1 MQWTDESIAFLRDAA
16 AMNRYSETIAEK
28 ITPQL
33 QENAHVC
40 DAGCGIG
47 ELSLAL
53 KPYCR
58 HVTAV
63 DADALAIKTLKA
75 HLIEGVTARC
85 GDMETLALEKPYDAM
100 VFCLFGRTQD
110 TLRIARKQCR
120 GKIFLVK
127 RDYSHHRFSAGKV
140 SLGEYTAGST
150 EAVLHEKGIPYT
162 VERFTAEFGQPFRSL
177 EAAERFFALYNRSE
191 SEVLSKD
198 EIRARLTAG
207 PSAEF
212 PYYLPHKKAL
222 CLFTIETAAIS
233 KEEAV

>member
-1 MQWTDESIAFLRDAA
+1 MQWTDESIAFLRDAP
-16 AMNRYSETIAEK
+16 AMNRYYETIAEK
-28 ITPQL
+28 ITPQF

-63 DADALAIKTLKA
+63 DADELAIKTLEA
-75 HLIEGVTARC
+75 HLIEGVIAIC
-85 GDMETLALEKPYDAM
+85 GDVEALTPKEPYDAM
-100 VFCLFGRTQD
+100 VFCLFGRTED

-120 GKIFLVK
+120 RKIFLVK

-150 EAVLHEKGIPYT
+150 EAVLHEKGVVP
-162 VERFTAEFGQPFRSL
+162 V
-177 EAAERFFALYNRSE
+177 
-191 SEVLSKD
+191 
-198 EIRARLTAG
+198 
-207 PSAEF
+207 
-212 PYYLPHKKAL
+212 HH
-222 CLFTIETAAIS
+222 
-233 KEEAV
+233 

>member
-1 MQWTDESIAFLRDAA
+1 MFWTEESIAFLRDAA
-16 AMNRYSETIAEK
+16 AINRYYETIAERVA
-28 ITPQL
+28 PQL
-33 QENAHVC
+33 PKDAHVC
-40 DAGCGIG
+40 DAGCGVG

-53 KPYCR
+53 KPYCH

-63 DADALAIKTLKA
+63 DADALAIKTLEA
-75 HLIEGVTARC
+75 HLIKGVTAIC
-85 GDMETLALEKPYDAM
+85 GDVEALTPKEPYDAI
-100 VFCLFGRTQD
+100 VFCLFDRTED

-127 RDYSHHRFSAGKV
+127 SDYSHHRFSAGKV

-150 EAVLHEKGIPYT
+150 ENVLREKGIPYA

-177 EAAERFFALYNRSE
+177 EAAERFFALYNRNE
-191 SEVLSKD
+191 SEALSKD
-198 EIRARLTAG
+198 EIRARLTSG

-212 PYYLPHKKAL
+212 PYYLPHEKAL

>member
-1 MQWTDESIAFLRDAA
+1 MFWTEESIAFLRDAA
-16 AMNRYSETIAEK
+16 AINRYYETIAER
-28 ITPQL
+28 IAPQL
-33 QENAHVC
+33 PENAHIC

-53 KPYCR
+53 KPYCHR
-58 HVTAV
+58 VTAV
-63 DADALAIKTLKA
+63 AADALAIKTLKA
-75 HLIEGVTARC
+75 RLIEGVAARC
-85 GDMETLALEKPYDAM
+85 GDVEALTPKEPYDAM

-120 GKIFLVK
+120 GRIFLVK

-140 SLGEYTAGST
+140 SLGEYTVGST
-150 EAVLHEKGIPYT
+150 ENVLRVFGIPYS
-162 VERFTAEFGQPFRSL
+162 VERFSAEFGQPFRSL
-177 EAAERFFALYNRSE
+177 EAAEHFFALYYRSE

-222 CLFTIETAAIS
+222 CLFTVETADIPEKAI
-233 KEEAV
+233 

>member
-1 MQWTDESIAFLRDAA
+1 MQWMDESIAFLRDAA
-16 AMNRYSETIAEK
+16 AMNRYYETIAEK

-75 HLIEGVTARC
+75 HLIEGVIAIC
-85 GDMETLALEKPYDAM
+85 GDVEALTPKEPYDAM
-100 VFCLFGRTQD
+100 VFCLFGRTED

-120 GKIFLVK
+120 RKIFLVK

-150 EAVLHEKGIPYT
+150 EAVLHEKGVPYT
-162 VERFTAEFGQPFRSL
+162 VERFTAEFGQSFRSL
-177 EAAERFFALYNRSE
+177 EAAERFFALYNRSR
-191 SEVLSKD
+191 SETLSKD
-198 EIRARLTAG
+198 EIKACLTAG
-207 PSAEF
+207 PSEKF
-212 PYYLPHKKAL
+212 PYYLPHEKAL

-233 KEEAV
+233 KEKAV

>member
-16 AMNRYSETIAEK
+16 AMNRYYETIAER
-28 ITPQL
+28 IAPQL

-63 DADALAIKTLKA
+63 DADELAIKTLEA
-75 HLIEGVTARC
+75 HLIKGVTAIC
-85 GDMETLALEKPYDAM
+85 GDVEALTPKEPYDAM
-100 VFCLFGRTQD
+100 VFCLFGRTED
-110 TLRIARKQCR
+110 TLRIAKKQCR

-140 SLGEYTAGST
+140 SLGEYT
-150 EAVLHEKGIPYT
+150 
-162 VERFTAEFGQPFRSL
+162 VEHFTAEFGQPFRSL

-207 PSAEF
+207 PSEKF
-212 PYYLPHKKAL
+212 PYYLPHEKAL
-222 CLFTIETAAIS
+222 CLFTVETADIP
-233 KEEAV
+233 EEAI

>member
-16 AMNRYSETIAEK
+16 AMNRYYETVAEK
-28 ITPQL
+28 ITPQF

-58 HVTAV
+58 HVTA
-63 DADALAIKTLKA
+63 LEA
-75 HLIEGVTARC
+75 HLIKGVTAIC
-85 GDMETLALEKPYDAM
+85 GDVEALTPKEPYDAM
-100 VFCLFGRTQD
+100 VSCLFGRTED

-127 RDYSHHRFSAGKV
+127 SDYSHHRFSAGKV

-150 EAVLHEKGIPYT
+150 EAVLHEKGVVP
-162 VERFTAEFGQPFRSL
+162 V
-177 EAAERFFALYNRSE
+177 
-191 SEVLSKD
+191 
-198 EIRARLTAG
+198 
-207 PSAEF
+207 
-212 PYYLPHKKAL
+212 HH
-222 CLFTIETAAIS
+222 
-233 KEEAV
+233 

>member
-1 MQWTDESIAFLRDAA
+1 MFWTEESIAFLRDAA
-16 AMNRYSETIAEK
+16 AMNRYYETVAERNA
-28 ITPQL
+28 PQL
-33 QENAHVC
+33 TENAHIC

-63 DADALAIKTLKA
+63 DADELAIKTLEA
-75 HLIEGVTARC
+75 HLIKGVTAIC
-85 GDMETLALEKPYDAM
+85 GDVEALTPKEPYDAM
-100 VFCLFGRTQD
+100 VFCLFGRTED
-110 TLRIARKQCR
+110 TLRIAKKQCR

-150 EAVLHEKGIPYT
+150 EAVLHEK
-162 VERFTAEFGQPFRSL
+162 
-177 EAAERFFALYNRSE
+177 
-191 SEVLSKD
+191 
-198 EIRARLTAG
+198 
-207 PSAEF
+207 
-212 PYYLPHKKAL
+212 AL

>member
-1 MQWTDESIAFLRDAA
+1 MQWTDESIAFLRDAPT
-16 AMNRYSETIAEK
+16 MNRYYETIAER
-28 ITPQL
+28 IAPQL

-75 HLIEGVTARC
+75 HLIEGVIAIC
-85 GDMETLALEKPYDAM
+85 GDVEALTPKEPYDAM
-100 VFCLFGRTQD
+100 VFCLFGRTED
-110 TLRIARKQCR
+110 TLRIAKKQCR

-150 EAVLHEKGIPYT
+150 EAVLHKRRCACSPL
-162 VERFTAEFGQPFRSL
+162 RRRLFRRRKQYEPASFDL
-177 EAAERFFALYNRSE
+177 RG
-191 SEVLSKD
+191 
-198 EIRARLTAG
+198 ARRRQVDADPPPAG
-207 PSAEF
+207 A
-212 PYYLPHKKAL
+212 
-222 CLFTIETAAIS
+222 
-233 KEEAV
+233 

>member
-1 MQWTDESIAFLRDAA
+1 M
-16 AMNRYSETIAEK
+16 
-28 ITPQL
+28 
-33 QENAHVC
+33 
-40 DAGCGIG
+40 
-47 ELSLAL
+47 
-53 KPYCR
+53 
-58 HVTAV
+58 

-75 HLIEGVTARC
+75 HLIEGVIAIC
-85 GDMETLALEKPYDAM
+85 GDVEALTPKEPYDAM
-100 VFCLFGRTQD
+100 VFCLFGRTED
-110 TLRIARKQCR
+110 TLRIAKKQCR
-120 GKIFLVK
+120 GRIFLVK

-150 EAVLHEKGIPYT
+150 EAVLHEKGVPYT

-177 EAAERFFALYNRSE
+177 EAAERFFALYNRSR
-191 SEVLSKD
+191 SETLSKD
-198 EIRARLTAG
+198 EIKARLTAG

>member
-16 AMNRYSETIAEK
+16 AMNRYYETVAEK

-47 ELSLAL
+47 ELSRAL

-63 DADALAIKTLKA
+63 DADELAIKTLEA
-75 HLIEGVTARC
+75 HLIKGVTAIC
-85 GDMETLALEKPYDAM
+85 GDVEALALEKPYDAM

-127 RDYSHHRFSAGKV
+127 SDYSHHRFSAGKV

-150 EAVLHEKGIPYT
+150 EAVLHEKGVPYT

-177 EAAERFFALYNRSE
+177 EATERFFALYNRSR
-191 SEVLSKD
+191 SGTLSKD
-198 EIRARLTAG
+198 EIKARLTAG
-207 PSAEF
+207 LSEKF
-212 PYYLPHKKAL
+212 PYYLPHEKAL
-222 CLFTIETAAIS
+222 CLFTVETTDIP
-233 KEEAV
+233 EEAI

>member
-16 AMNRYSETIAEK
+16 AMNRYYETVAEK

-33 QENAHVC
+33 PENAHIC

-58 HVTAV
+58 HVTA
-63 DADALAIKTLKA
+63 I
-75 HLIEGVTARC
+75 C
-85 GDMETLALEKPYDAM
+85 GDVEALTPKEPYDAM
-100 VFCLFGRTQD
+100 VFCLFGRTED
-110 TLRIARKQCR
+110 TLRIAKKQCR

-150 EAVLHEKGIPYT
+150 ENVLREKGIPYT

-177 EAAERFFALYNRSE
+177 EAAERFFALYNRSR
-191 SEVLSKD
+191 SETLSKD
-198 EIRARLTAG
+198 EIKARLTAG

-212 PYYLPHKKAL
+212 PYYLPHEKAL

-233 KEEAV
+233 KEEGV